1 MDNFTHS
8 LAGWALG
15 QAGLKAKS
23 RKGLAAL
30 ILGAN
35 APDID
40 VFFGHFPWE
49 PLAMHR
55 GFTHSLVGG
64 VLVIPV
70 LLWGL
75 LLLLDAWQLRRG
87 TTFKSGLAMHRGWLL
102 ALCFIGALTHPLLDL
117 QTTYSVQ
124 LLSPFSG
131 AWFHSDSLFII
142 DVALWAILPL
152 SIAIS
157 RMREKQGRDWRR
169 PALIGV
175 VIAIGYIFLNLGLSR
190 GVRATLAEAAEGCG
204 GAEAIFTGPR
214 PARPWERDVIWTVPA
229 NGPAAAQSRV
239 MVGKARFSP
248 LTGWSGVGDQLGP
261 ACRLKADGMRHPIVR
276 QAIAENEPIREFLR
290 WSVLPVAR
298 VTRQGCTATV
308 EFGDARYTDRGARG
322 SFVRRSTVR
331 TCA

>member
-1 MDNFTHS
+1 M
-8 LAGWALG
+8 
-15 QAGLKAKS
+15 
-23 RKGLAAL
+23 
-30 ILGAN
+30 
-35 APDID
+35 
-40 VFFGHFPWE
+40 
-49 PLAMHR
+49 
-55 GFTHSLVGG
+55 
-64 VLVIPV
+64 
-70 LLWGL
+70 
-75 LLLLDAWQLRRG
+75 
-87 TTFKSGLAMHRGWLL
+87 
-102 ALCFIGALTHPLLDL
+102 THPLLDL

-157 RMREKQGRDWRR
+157 RMRERQGRDWRR

-175 VIAIGYIFLNLGLSR
+175 VLAIGYIFLNLGLSR
-190 GVRATLAEAAEGCG
+190 GVRATLAESAATCG
-204 GAEAIFTGPR
+204 TVDAIFTGPR
-214 PARPWERDVIWTVPA
+214 PARFWERDVIWTVRA
-229 NGPAAAQSRV
+229 EGEAARDSRV

-248 LTGWSGVGDQLGP
+248 LTGWHGVGPQVGP
-261 ACRLKADGMRHPIVR
+261 ACHLKDDGMRHPIVR
-276 QAIAENEPIREFLR
+276 QAIAENPDIRQFLR

-331 TCA
+331 TCE

>member
-40 VFFGHFPWE
+40 VIFGGFPWE

-64 VLVIPV
+64 VLIIPI

-75 LLLLDAWQLRRG
+75 LLLLDEWQVRRG
-87 TTFKSGLAMHRGWLL
+87 TTFDSGLAMHKGWLL

-142 DVALWAILPL
+142 DVALWTILPL
-152 SIAIS
+152 GIAIS
-157 RMREKQGRDWRR
+157 RMRERQGGDWRR
-169 PALIGV
+169 PAIVAVTL
-175 VIAIGYIFLNLGLSR
+175 AIGYIALNLGLSR
-190 GVRATLAEAAEGCG
+190 GVRASLADSAAQCG
-204 GAEAIFTGPR
+204 PVDAIFTGPR
-214 PARPWERDVIWTVPA
+214 PVRFWERDVIWTVRA
-229 NGPAAAQSRV
+229 QGEAARDSRV
-239 MVGKARFSP
+239 LIGKARFSP
-248 LTGWSGVGDQLGP
+248 LAGWTGTGQQVGP
-261 ACRLKADGMRHPIVR
+261 ACELKGDGMRHPIVR
-276 QAIAENEPIREFLR
+276 QAIAENPGIRQFLR
-290 WSVLPVAR
+290 WSTLPFAR
-298 VTRQGCTATV
+298 VTRDRCEATV

-322 SFVRRSTVR
+322 SFVRHSTVR
-331 TCA
+331 TCE